1 MRTSRF
7 WKALDEF
14 AGAAAPQIEW
24 VRHLGDQWAPG
35 AALLRPSG
43 RVAEELACRKASE
56 AGCTRRIV
64 TLTDG
69 RRRAECGDVP
79 KRCDS
84 HPVTKEEIAVLEVD
98 VRKLAKALVGAF
110 DLQDAP
116 DISPHTAVV
125 GLGRFEISAGHGF
138 PVFLGLPRRHAPDPL
153 SAFDIV
159 TSPPG
164 PKVLLVPVRD
174 AIDPV
179 VWSFLTTKG
188 VVGLAL
194 DDVVLWDAKR
204 TLAPRLPASHIFRAA
219 LDLLP
224 QQGEDT
230 RPTPGVELQVGT
242 RWRDISI
249 EFENA
254 ELILVSAPGLTRAV
268 SPADLGMA
276 HLRSGKANTQWAWF
290 RLLAQHGGRMPTGS
304 PSAQKQKQIVSGK
317 LCAFFGLAD
326 TPIEDEDGY
335 YIARFRITGGGL
347 SQGRRA
353 RA

>member
-14 AGAAAPQIEW
+14 AGAAPQIEW
-24 VRHLGDQWAPG
+24 VRHLGDQWVPG

-43 RVAEELACRKASE
+43 RLAEELACRKASE

-79 KRCDS
+79 RRCDS
-84 HPVTKEEIAVLEVD
+84 HPVTKDEIAVLEVD
-98 VRKLAKALVGAF
+98 VQKLAKALVGAF

-116 DISPHTAVV
+116 DISPRTPVV

-138 PVFLGLPRRHAPDPL
+138 LVFLGLPRRHAPDPL
-153 SAFDIV
+153 SSFAIA

-174 AIDPV
+174 AIDPG

-194 DDVVLWDAKR
+194 DDVVVWDAKR
-204 TLAPRLPASHIFRAA
+204 TLAPRLPASDLFREAI
-219 LDLLP
+219 DLLHGARDGAKP
-224 QQGEDT
+224 A
-230 RPTPGVELQVGT
+230 PSLKLAVGA
-242 RWRDISI
+242 RWRDVAV

-254 ELILVSAPGLTRAV
+254 ELIRITAPGLAMAA
-268 SPADLGMA
+268 SPSDLGMA
-276 HLRSGKANTQWAWF
+276 DRRSGNANAQWTWF

-304 PSAQKQKQIVSGK
+304 PSAQKQKQIVCGK
-317 LCAFFGLAD
+317 LSMFFGLAD
-326 TPIEDEDGY
+326 APIEDDDGHY
-335 YIARFRITGGGL
+335 VARFRITGDSL
-347 SQGRRA
+347 SQGRPA